1 MKNCK
6 LLVLLLSVC
15 IACHATLQSGNAHFI
30 VKNLKTEYA
39 VTPLG
44 LDVELPRF
52 SWQME
57 SLGAER
63 GLQQTAYQIIV
74 SDEKGNIVW
83 DSGKTQNGFSLNVGD
98 FYKLNP

>member
-63 GLQQTAYQIIV
+63 GLQQTAIKLSFQMKKETLCGIV
-74 SDEKGNIVW
+74 EKHKM
-83 DSGKTQNGFSLNVGD
+83 DSL
-98 FYKLNP
+98 

>member
-57 SLGAER
+57 S
-63 GLQQTAYQIIV
+63 
-74 SDEKGNIVW
+74 
-83 DSGKTQNGFSLNVGD
+83 
-98 FYKLNP
+98 

>member
-74 SDEKGNIVW
+74 SDEKGNIVRK
-83 DSGKTQNGFSLNVGD
+83 SISYHTGKNRIWRAGVWRGD
-98 FYKLNP
+98 

>member
-63 GLQQTAYQIIV
+63 VCSRQPIKLSFQMKKETLCGIV
-74 SDEKGNIVW
+74 EKHKM
-83 DSGKTQNGFSLNVGD
+83 DSL
-98 FYKLNP
+98 

>member
-1 MKNCK
+1 M
-6 LLVLLLSVC
+6 
-15 IACHATLQSGNAHFI
+15 QSGNAHFI

-74 SDEKGNIVW
+74 SDEKETLCGIVEKHKM
-83 DSGKTQNGFSLNVGD
+83 DSL
-98 FYKLNP
+98 

>member
-63 GLQQTAYQIIV
+63 GLQQRKGGGNGRCRIWRLYTATCADGV
-74 SDEKGNIVW
+74 
-83 DSGKTQNGFSLNVGD
+83 
-98 FYKLNP
+98 

>member
-52 SWQME
+52 SLLDWNK
-57 SLGAER
+57 
-63 GLQQTAYQIIV
+63 
-74 SDEKGNIVW
+74 EKNICCLVLKIPSW
-83 DSGKTQNGFSLNVGD
+83 LF
-98 FYKLNP
+98 PAR

>member
-44 LDVELPRF
+44 LDVELPR
-52 SWQME
+52 
-57 SLGAER
+57 L
-63 GLQQTAYQIIV
+63 
-74 SDEKGNIVW
+74 
-83 DSGKTQNGFSLNVGD
+83 VGRW
-98 FYKLNP
+98 NP